1 MFVFDRVCRKQSVHR
16 PRISVGVEMP
26 IHLFEAYRCQICIP
40 DIVSRWPMT
49 HCGIILFGDYRQ
61 NKPCEPGYFLDRPC
75 VMYLTRSNRTELSK
89 IHRYDNAL
97 LEVSDLVWDNGY
109 LPKDHIFGAE
119 ECRKSIA
126 FHRSKIDEVNHMWNL
141 RETPD
146 RFIQSNQ
153 WNIYVELPVVC
164 RKSTSKDNKD
174 FQCRNNEECTV
185 VRFTKKRFLCI
196 VKLQTF
202 LERR

>member
-1 MFVFDRVCRKQSVHR
+1 MGVKVPNATLQSSLIDTL
-16 PRISVGVEMP
+16 ISTQP
-26 IHLFEAYRCQICIP
+26 IILIDEISMIGSELWYYLCELKRLTNCTF
-40 DIVSRWPMT
+40 
-49 HCGIILFGDYRQ
+49 ILFGDYRQ
-61 NKPCEPGYFLDRPC
+61 SKPCEPGYFLDHPC

-97 LEVSDLVWDNGY
+97 LEVSDFVWDNGY

-174 FQCRNNEECTV
+174 FQCRNNEEFTV